1 MEYLIPFR
9 GIFYIL
15 GGLILCIILRYGL
28 KGFGEN
34 SCEELSAHFS
44 IITTLVVPI
53 LTMVFQRFDI
63 TFAAASVWGFVA
75 LICHIYIALHLHH
88 REILS
93 PILKSKLAY
102 LFLKVGVGVEMTIF
116 REGLGCLLIALFI
129 TLGCVLYT
137 IGVISGSYRLLPIII
152 LLLYLSLRKIASWDG
167 LVYTQALDPSN
178 EIGSQIRLMDKDDRP
193 FLFLL
198 PISCLLNVILIC
210 IIGSLQ
216 RETTADGLFK
226 TGCYKLQSLFIK
238 QSL

>member
-9 GIFYIL
+9 GIFYVL
-15 GGLILCIILRYGL
+15 GGLILCIMLRYGL
-28 KGFGEN
+28 KGFASN

-53 LTMVFQRFDI
+53 LTILFQRFDT
-63 TFAAASVWGFVA
+63 TFAAASLWGFVA
-75 LICHIYIALHLHH
+75 LICHIYVAIQFHH
-88 REILS
+88 REILL
-93 PILKSKLAY
+93 PIFRNRLAS
-102 LFLKVGVGVEMTIF
+102 LLLRVGVGVEMTVF
-116 REGLGCLLIALFI
+116 GEGLGCFVIALLI

-167 LVYTQALDPSN
+167 VVYRQALDPSN
-178 EIGSQIRLMDKDDRP
+178 EIGSRIRLMDKDDRP
-193 FLFLL
+193 YLSLL
-198 PISCLLNVILIC
+198 PILCLLNIILIC
-210 IIGSLQ
+210 MVGSLQ
-216 RETTADGLFK
+216 KATTTDGLFK